1 MFRIYSPKVNFL
13 LIGLMFNVYSPN
25 AQNLPTYDRKQ
36 LHFGITMGINRS
48 AFKLYKH
55 ISFIDS
61 VTNPMDSINSIES
74 ASGMGFNLGIISD
87 LRINSHLNLRFIPA
101 LSFAERGVYY
111 EMGTGINKTKKI
123 ESTYLDFPL
132 QLKFKSDRIKDFRL
146 YTFLGSKYSID
157 MISNAKARNAVG
169 RLKTKKHIFFIE
181 YGMGTDF
188 YFEYFK
194 FSIELKFSNGL
205 NDILVYEPEY
215 LYSSVL
221 DRLFPKTFLF
231 SLHFE

>member
-1 MFRIYSPKVNFL
+1 M
-13 LIGLMFNVYSPN
+13 
-25 AQNLPTYDRKQ
+25 KQ

-55 ISFIDS
+55 ASFSDLNK
-61 VTNPMDSINSIES
+61 NPIDSINSIET

-87 LRINSHLNLRFIPA
+87 LRLTEHLNLRFIPA
-101 LSFAERGVYY
+101 LSFAERGIYY
-111 EMGTGINKTKKI
+111 EMGNKINKTKRI
-123 ESTYLDFPL
+123 ESTYLDFPI
-132 QLKFKSDRIKDFRL
+132 QLKFKSERIKDFRL

-157 MISNAKARNAVG
+157 MISNAKARNALG
-169 RLKTKKHIFFIE
+169 KLKTKKHVFFVE
-181 YGMGTDF
+181 YGCGTDF

-194 FSIELKFSNGL
+194 FSIEIKFSNGF
-205 NDILVYEPEY
+205 NDILVYENDF